1 MKSKEVFKAVIGH
14 SVICFA
20 HTKHR
25 AQHCLRHSEN
35 FGAASLA
42 KRNGG
47 ETTAVAEAKTTYPK
61 GRERRV
67 GKNMPPKARRK
78 PIQRPAMRTPYGP
91 YSHALGAV
99 VSVVCKHMRLLA
111 LLVGAPGGLEP
122 GSP

>member
-61 GRERRV
+61 GRVRRV
-67 GKNMPPKARRK
+67 GKTCPAKRPRK
-78 PIQRPAMRTPYGP
+78 PVQRFPRAEAPKQPFPR
-91 YSHALGAV
+91 
-99 VSVVCKHMRLLA
+99 SVAASNADTER
-111 LLVGAPGGLEP
+111 G
-122 GSP
+122 